1 MSSEFRD
8 DNMKHC
14 MSFLPQ
20 HLGIVKKGDMMNNDR
35 KYISKMCFS
44 KETNKQQ
51 LNISQ
56 QSIIVIWY
64 RLAFGGRGGNGH
76 DGCMERL
83 ILTLSAGVPDNADH
97 LVSRGRK
104 DMTIFSPIQPVIYKI

>member
-1 MSSEFRD
+1 MTENTFQRC
-8 DNMKHC
+8 H
-14 MSFLPQ
+14 
-20 HLGIVKKGDMMNNDR
+20 
-35 KYISKMCFS
+35 FS

-51 LNISQ
+51 LNIPQ

-104 DMTIFSPIQPVIYKI
+104 DRTIFSPIQPVIYKI